1 VNPPVTGSSPVQP
14 TKRKGIRKGSFFHLN
29 LPINPNHQHK
39 RVKQIPSQ
47 SPEDKMKIDDAVEV
61 LVKLKKDGVQNL
73 SLIIWTDSEIKRI
86 GSGMDKEITDEEV
99 DEVCDQLDDIGLEL
113 TGNYL
118 DDIVSDL

>member
-1 VNPPVTGSSPVQP
+1 
-14 TKRKGIRKGSFFHLN
+14 
-29 LPINPNHQHK
+29 
-39 RVKQIPSQ
+39 
-47 SPEDKMKIDDAVEV
+47 MKIDDAVEV